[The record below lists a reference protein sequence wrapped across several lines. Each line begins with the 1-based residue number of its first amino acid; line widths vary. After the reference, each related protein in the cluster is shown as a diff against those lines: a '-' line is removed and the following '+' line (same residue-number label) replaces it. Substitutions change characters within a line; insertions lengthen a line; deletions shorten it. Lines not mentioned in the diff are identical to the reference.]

1 MGNNEQKKLTMKEME
16 RKEDE
21 SMGRITMADV
31 NRIARYDKDEASI
44 MLHGLN
50 YKGRNKEY

>member
-31 NRIARYDKDEASI
+31 NRIARYDRDEASI